1 MLVYRNVV
9 PICGTSRSVFHCAL
23 YLTHIEEHCPANR
36 DNHQGEALY
45 LRSPIAEVPLQTVER
60 ALRLLLLFTQK
71 RPEWSLRELSEEL
84 GLARSMVHRML
95 QTLEA
100 LGFLIY
106 HADIRRYRLGLSLL
120 TLGQVVYETFDIRQI
135 ARPFLEELANQTDTL
150 AFLSVEDGGVAVTL
164 DQVNSQN
171 TRVRLTFTLGNRA
184 PLHASAGSLVI
195 LAHMPE
201 EFTQQYVAKPL
212 TRFTANTVTD
222 PVLLLERLQEI
233 RERGY
238 AISRGEVT
246 PGLTAIAA
254 PIFGPGHQLVGT
266 IGVSVVD
273 QMLTPDDLPGLV
285 EKVRVMA
292 RQVTLRLGTR

>member
-1 MLVYRNVV
+1 M
-9 PICGTSRSVFHCAL
+9 
-23 YLTHIEEHCPANR
+23 
-36 DNHQGEALY
+36 
-45 LRSPIAEVPLQTVER
+45 RSPVTQAPLQTVER
-60 ALRLLLLFTQK
+60 ALRVLLLFSHT

-100 LGFLIY
+100 LGFLVY

-135 ARPFLEELANQTDTL
+135 ARPFLDELATETGTL

-164 DQVNSQN
+164 DQVNSQRS
-171 TRVRLTFTLGNRA
+171 RVRLTFTLGNRA

-195 LAHMPE
+195 LAHMEPE
-201 EFTQQYVAKPL
+201 FIQQYLQRPL
-212 TRFTANTVTD
+212 ERFTPNTVTD
-222 PVLLLERLQEI
+222 PTVLQERLQDI

-266 IGVSVVD
+266 LGVSMVD
-273 QMLTPDDLPGLV
+273 QQVTAEDLPNLV
-285 EKVRVMA
+285 EQVRSMA
-292 RQVTLRLGTR
+292 RRVALRLGTR